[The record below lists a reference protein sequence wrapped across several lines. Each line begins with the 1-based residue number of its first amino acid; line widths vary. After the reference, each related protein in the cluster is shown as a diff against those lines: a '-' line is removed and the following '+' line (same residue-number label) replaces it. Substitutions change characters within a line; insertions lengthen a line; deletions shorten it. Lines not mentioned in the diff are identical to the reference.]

1 MTDLTSIVDAY
12 LAIWNET
19 DAGNR
24 RQQIEQLWA
33 ADGTYTDPLA
43 AVSGRDSFS
52 ELIGAAQQQFSGLQ
66 FVRGATYDEHHNIVR
81 FTWDLVPGAGAEP
94 VAVGFDVAEVN
105 EVGQISNVY
114 GFIDK
119 MPAGA

>member
-1 MTDLTSIVDAY
+1 MTDLTAIVDKY
-12 LAIWNET
+12 LAAWNET
-19 DAGNR
+19 DAADR
-24 RQQIEQLWA
+24 RRRIDDLWA

-43 AVSGRDSFS
+43 AVSGRDGFDQ
-52 ELIGAAQQQFSGLQ
+52 LIGAAQQQFAGLR

-81 FTWDLVPGAGAEP
+81 FTWNLEAGAGAEP
-94 VAVGFDVAEVN
+94 VVIGFDVAEVN
-105 EVGQISNVY
+105 ADGQISNVY

>member
-1 MTDLTSIVDAY
+1 MSDLTVIVDKY
-12 LAIWNET
+12 LAVWNET
-19 DAGNR
+19 DAADR
-24 RQQIEQLWA
+24 RRKIDELWA

-43 AVSGRDSFS
+43 SVAGRDSFS
-52 ELIGAAQQQFSGLQ
+52 QLIGAAQQQFQGLQ
-66 FVRGATYDEHHNIVR
+66 VVRGSTYDEHHNIVR

-94 VAVGFDVAEVN
+94 VVIGFDVAEVN

>member
-1 MTDLTSIVDAY
+1 VTNLTEIVDKY
-12 LAIWNET
+12 LAAWNET
-19 DAGNR
+19 DAAGR
-24 RQQIEQLWA
+24 RRKIDELWA

-43 AVSGRDSFS
+43 AVSGRDGFDQ
-52 ELIGAAQQQFSGLQ
+52 LIGAAQQQFAGLQ
-66 FVRGATYDEHHNIVR
+66 FVRGGTYDEHHNIVR

-105 EVGQISNVY
+105 QDGQISNVY

>member
-19 DAGNR
+19 DAGDR

-94 VAVGFDVAEVN
+94 VAIGFDVAEVN

-119 MPAGA
+119 LPAGA

>member
-1 MTDLTSIVDAY
+1 MSDLTAIVDKY

-19 DAGNR
+19 DGADR
-24 RQQIEQLWA
+24 RRKIDELWA

-43 AVSGRDSFS
+43 AVSGRDGFDQ
-52 ELIGAAQQQFSGLQ
+52 LIGAAQQQFAGLQ
-66 FVRGATYDEHHNIVR
+66 FVRGATYDEHHSIVR
-81 FTWDLVPGAGAEP
+81 FTWDLVPAPGAEP
-94 VAVGFDVAEVN
+94 VVVGFDVAEVN
-105 EVGQISNVY
+105 PDGQISNVY

>member
-1 MTDLTSIVDAY
+1 MTNLTAIVEQY
-12 LAIWNET
+12 LAAWNET
-19 DAGNR
+19 DAAGR
-24 RQQIEQLWA
+24 RRKIDALWA

-43 AVSGRDSFS
+43 AVSGRDGLS
-52 ELIGAAQQQFSGLQ
+52 ELIGAAQQQFAGLR

-81 FTWDLVPGAGAEP
+81 FTWDLVPAAGAEP
-94 VAVGFDVAEVN
+94 VAIGFDVAEVN
-105 EVGQISNVY
+105 EAGQISNVY

>member
-1 MTDLTSIVDAY
+1 MTDLTSIVDEY

-19 DAGNR
+19 DAADR
-24 RQQIEQLWA
+24 RQKIEDLWA

-43 AVSGRDSFS
+43 AVSGRDGFDQ
-52 ELIGAAQQQFSGLQ
+52 LIGAAQQQFAGLQ
-66 FVRGATYDEHHNIVR
+66 FVRGATFDEHHSVVR
-81 FTWDLVPGAGAEP
+81 FTWDLVPAPGAEP
-94 VAVGFDVAEVN
+94 VVIGFDVAEVN
-105 EVGQISNVY
+105 EEGQISNVY